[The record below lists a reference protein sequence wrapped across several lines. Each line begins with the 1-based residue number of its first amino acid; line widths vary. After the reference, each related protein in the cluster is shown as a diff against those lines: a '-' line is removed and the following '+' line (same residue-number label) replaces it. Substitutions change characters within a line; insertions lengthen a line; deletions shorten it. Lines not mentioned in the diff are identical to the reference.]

1 MVTLALWDIEKV
13 PTLKAGHLNQGKGKV
28 NRETPPRTPEVDV
41 SLFWMVQVWA
51 GMNGHSIDIIGYI
64 AR

>member
-1 MVTLALWDIEKV
+1 MTLALWDIGRV
-13 PTLKAGHLNQGKGKV
+13 PTLRAGHLVLGNEKV
-28 NRETPPRTPEVDV
+28 NMETPPRTPEGDV

-51 GMNGHSIDIIGYI
+51 GMDERPINTVGYI